1 MKELKLKEKD
11 EKHLVPLDAYNKLKS
26 HLTALHRRHQAF
38 RDMIF
43 NNNNNGNFINTQQ
56 SNQSMSNYINY
67 QSSVPILNIDENDD
81 YFQVSSKNLAKE
93 TYNYP
98 SAETDST
105 EQIKYQMVSSFF
117 QFIFKLMIKNTNKI
131 I

>member
-1 MKELKLKEKD
+1 
-11 EKHLVPLDAYNKLKS
+11 LVPLDAYNKLKS

-43 NNNNNGNFINTQQ
+43 NNNNNNNNGNFINTQQ

-117 QFIFKLMIKNTNKI
+117 FSIYF
-131 I
+131 